1 MKPRVLIV
9 SDPFTSPAYTPRLR
23 CLCDYLAA
31 QGWTIDLYTERCG
44 NLTFEHEYPIHEIA
58 VYRTS
63 SPVEWAI
70 KSFWSLLTDWRNRFF
85 TRKVREAV
93 AGKEYDLVFCSTFST
108 FPLRTALTI
117 AQERHIPLH
126 VDLRDIDEQAPGAQY
141 QSHRQWWLRPFRKW
155 YRNINIAR
163 RNKVL
168 LQATRLT
175 CVSPWHKD
183 FLSRFNPHTE
193 VVYNGFDERLFL
205 PENLP
210 SEHFEMAYVGRVYE
224 RQLQDPTMLMQALKT
239 LDIPL
244 RIHWYTSPEGQE
256 RIRLLAGQYGVERFM
271 VYHPYVPPA
280 EVPDLLRSSSI
291 LLVLSN
297 NAAASGAH
305 GIMTTKFFE
314 ALGVE
319 KPVLC
324 VPSDE
329 ECLAQV
335 IEDTNAGLA
344 AKDPEEIKAFILD
357 KYQEWQTR
365 GFTRQPVNQDKK
377 RLFTRRYQAQQFE
390 QMLLKTIYEE
400 R

>member
-31 QGWTIDLYTERCG
+31 EGWTIDLYTERCE
-44 NLTFEHEYPIHEIA
+44 NLTFEHDYSIHEIA
-58 VYRTS
+58 VYHTS
-63 SPVEWAI
+63 SPFEWAV

-85 TRKVREAV
+85 TSKVQEAIV
-93 AGKEYDLVFCSTFST
+93 GKEYDLVFCSTFST

-117 AQERHIPLH
+117 ARERHLPLH

-141 QSHRQWWLRPFRKW
+141 QNHRQWWLRPFRKW
-155 YRNINIAR
+155 YRDVNIAR

-168 LQATRLT
+168 RQASRLT
-175 CVSPWHKD
+175 CVSPWHQA
-183 FLSRFNPHTE
+183 FLSKLNPHTE
-193 VVYNGFDERLFL
+193 LIYNGFDEQLFYPEDL
-205 PENLP
+205 PT
-210 SEHFEMAYVGRVYE
+210 EHFEMAYVGRVYE
-224 RQLQDPTMLMQALKT
+224 QQLQDPTMLMQALRKIE
-239 LDIPL
+239 IPL
-244 RIHWYTSPEGQE
+244 RIHWYTSPAGQQ
-256 RIRLLAGQYGVERFM
+256 RIRLLAEQYDVERFM
-271 VYHPYVPPA
+271 CYHSYVPTTQ
-280 EVPDLLRSSSI
+280 VPNLLRSSSV

-329 ECLAQV
+329 ECLAEV
-335 IEDTNAGLA
+335 IKETNAGLA
-344 AKDPEEIKAFILD
+344 ATNTEEIKEFILA
-357 KYQEWQTR
+357 KYQEWKNN
-365 GFTRQPVNQDKK
+365 GFTHQPVNQAKK
-377 RLFTRRYQAQQFE
+377 RLFSRQYQAQQFE
-390 QMLLKTIYEE
+390 QLLISLL
-400 R
+400 RHD